1 MVTSIMRRFALIFAY
16 LAFPAAA
23 FAEHVGEAPVVEK
36 SAQPADAPMAI
47 AVNAPTGWIDGNAF
61 GVSGYARLTDHQ
73 ALRLNFATHAYGPNP
88 TVEVITGVLF
98 DAEFEG
104 VYEGRINDLGA
115 GWQYYPRRT
124 FDGPM
129 LELGVLHRWGDVTQ
143 TDDFSDNE
151 VTARD
156 TQLQAGRALAGW
168 SWLISNSATISF
180 AVGASY
186 GYEHGTETTQQMRDS
201 LPMTC
206 DVGEWKTTAEGYI
219 RFGVTF
225 GK

>member
-1 MVTSIMRRFALIFAY
+1 MVTSIVRRLAVVFAY
-16 LAFPAAA
+16 LAFSRAAYA
-23 FAEHVGEAPVVEK
+23 DQVAEAPAVER
-36 SAQPADAPMAI
+36 ATDATVAI
-47 AVNAPTGWIDGNAF
+47 AVNAPTSWIDGKSF

-88 TVEVITGVLF
+88 TVEVLAGFLL

-104 VYEGRINDLGA
+104 VHEGRINDLGA

-129 LELGVLHRWGDVTQ
+129 LELGVLHRWGDVKEI
-143 TDDFSDNE
+143 DDLSDNE
-151 VTARD
+151 VTERD

-168 SWLISNSATISF
+168 SWLISNSATISLAF
-180 AVGASY
+180 GASY
-186 GYEHGTETTQQMRDS
+186 GYEHGTQTTQQTFDS
-201 LPMTC
+201 MPMTR